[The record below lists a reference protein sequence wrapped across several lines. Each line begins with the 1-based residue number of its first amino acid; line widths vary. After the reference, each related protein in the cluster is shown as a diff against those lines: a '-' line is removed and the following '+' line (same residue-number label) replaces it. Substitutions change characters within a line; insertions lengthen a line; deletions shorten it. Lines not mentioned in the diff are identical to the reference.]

1 MRGLTLASSLLLG
14 LPGLAVVER
23 PAVAAE
29 ATETEVLLAR
39 LTMPLRIEGRSLQGA
54 GADWLLAQAA
64 GADFLLLGEQH
75 TTAEIGLLSAGLFE
89 RLVPAG
95 YAVAAIEVG
104 PWSTRRLESL
114 LRDDE
119 AFERYLA
126 EPAHRTVFP
135 FYGLRED
142 ADFLRTVIARSPR
155 KADVLWGLDQ
165 EFVGAAPLMLDELS
179 RLATSD
185 AQRAAVDALREASRS
200 DRMAL
205 AAGSDAPWQAL
216 HEAFAGNAPA
226 QAITA
231 DILVSRRI
239 YAPYMERGGSYYLAN
254 DERERYMKTQLATRL
269 GEAAGP
275 RGEWPK
281 VFVKAGAYHLAYGH
295 SPTGVLS
302 LGTFVREYAHAS
314 GRTVFSVHVD
324 CLGGEST
331 DVFAGGTAACKSAYL
346 GPDSPLRKFVA
357 VDEPV
362 VVDLR
367 SLRARRSV
375 WRDWDEQTRSL
386 ILAYDAY
393 LALPTVSPAAVIT
406 GPAARA
412 P

>member
-1 MRGLTLASSLLLG
+1 MRSGFVATGLLLALLGFTVVKWPASSAQTSETEALLAS
-14 LPGLAVVER
+14 LA
-23 PAVAAE
+23 
-29 ATETEVLLAR
+29 
-39 LTMPLRIEGRSLQGA
+39 MPLRIEGRSLEGP

-64 GADFLLLGEQH
+64 ATDFFLLGEQH

-95 YAVAAIEVG
+95 YAAAAIEVG
-104 PWSTRRLESL
+104 PWSTRRMESM
-114 LRDDE
+114 LRDGE

-142 ADFLRTVIARSPR
+142 AEFLRTVIARSPR
-155 KADVLWGLDQ
+155 KDGVLWGLDQ
-165 EFVGAAPLMLDELS
+165 EFVGAAPVLLDELE
-179 RLATSD
+179 RLANSES
-185 AQRAAVDALREASRS
+185 QLAAVRTLRDSSRS

-205 AAGSDAPWQAL
+205 ATGSDAPWQAL
-216 HEAFAGNAPA
+216 HESFAGNAPA

-269 GEAAGP
+269 AESTGP

-302 LGTFVREYAHAS
+302 LATFVREYAHAT
-314 GRTVFSVHVD
+314 GRTAFSVHVD
-324 CLGGEST
+324 CLSGEST
-331 DVFAGGTAACKSAYL
+331 DVFAGGTAPCKSAFL
-346 GPDSPLRKFVA
+346 GPDSPLRKFV
-357 VDEPV
+357 DTQKPV
-362 VVDLR
+362 LVDLR
-367 SLRARRSV
+367 SLRAKRSV
-375 WRDWDEQTRSL
+375 WRDWDEQTKTL

-393 LALPTVSPAAVIT
+393 LALPTVRAGAVID
-406 GPAARA
+406 GPAAG

>member
-1 MRGLTLASSLLLG
+1 MRCGALEASLLLAFVG
-14 LPGLAVVER
+14 FVVVGR
-23 PAVAAE
+23 PAVSAE
-29 ATETEVLLAR
+29 TTETDALLAS
-39 LTMPLRIEGRSLQGA
+39 LAMPLRIEGRSLEGP

-64 GADFLLLGEQH
+64 AADFFLLGEQH

-104 PWSTRRLESL
+104 PSSTRRMESM
-114 LRDDE
+114 LRDGE

-142 ADFLRTVIARSPR
+142 AEFLRTVIARSPR
-155 KADVLWGLDQ
+155 KDGVLWGLDQ
-165 EFVGAAPLMLDELS
+165 EFVGAAPVLLDELE

-185 AQRAAVDALREASRS
+185 PQRVAVRALRETSRT

-205 AAGSDAPWQAL
+205 ATGSDAPWQAL

-239 YAPYMERGGSYYLAN
+239 YAPYMERGGSFYLAN

-269 GEAAGP
+269 GESTGP
-275 RGEWPK
+275 RGDWPK

-295 SPTGVLS
+295 APTGVLS
-302 LGTFVREYAHAS
+302 LATFVREYAHAR
-314 GRTVFSVHVD
+314 GRTAFSVHVD
-324 CLGGEST
+324 CLSGEST
-331 DVFAGGTAACKSAYL
+331 DVFAGGAAPCKSGYL
-346 GPDSPLRKFVA
+346 GPDSPLRKFVD
-357 VDEPV
+357 VQKPV
-362 VVDLR
+362 LVDLR
-367 SLRARRSV
+367 SLRAKRSA
-375 WRDWDEQTRSL
+375 WRDWDEQTKSL

-393 LALPTVSPAAVIT
+393 LALPKVSAGTVISGPAAV
-406 GPAARA
+406 P
-412 P
+412 

>member
-1 MRGLTLASSLLLG
+1 MRLGRFAAGLLLALTG
-14 LPGLAVVER
+14 FVVIDR
-23 PAVAAE
+23 PAVSAQ
-29 ATETEVLLAR
+29 TPETDALLAS
-39 LTMPLRIEGRSLQGA
+39 LTMPLRIEGRSLAGP

-64 GADFLLLGEQH
+64 AADFFLLGEQH

-104 PWSTRRLESL
+104 PWSTRRMESM
-114 LRDDE
+114 LRDGQS
-119 AFERYLA
+119 FERYLA

-142 ADFLRTVIARSPR
+142 TEFLRTVIARSPR
-155 KADVLWGLDQ
+155 KDGVLWGLDQ
-165 EFVGAAPLMLDELS
+165 EFVGAAPVLLDELE
-179 RLATSD
+179 RLADSEV
-185 AQRAAVDALREASRS
+185 QFAAVRTLREASRS

-205 AAGSDAPWQAL
+205 ATGSDAPWQAL
-216 HEAFAGNAPA
+216 HEAFAGNVPA

-254 DERERYMKTQLATRL
+254 DERERYMKSQLAERL
-269 GEAAGP
+269 RESTGP

-302 LGTFVREYAHAS
+302 LATFVREYAHAS
-314 GRTVFSVHVD
+314 GRTAFSVHVD
-324 CLGGEST
+324 CLSGEST
-331 DVFAGGTAACKSAYL
+331 DVFAGGTAPCKSAYV
-346 GPDSPLRKFVA
+346 GPDSPLRKFVD
-357 VDEPV
+357 VQKPV
-362 VVDLR
+362 LVDLR
-367 SLRARRSV
+367 SLRAKRSV
-375 WRDWDEQTRSL
+375 WRDWDEQTKSL

-393 LALPTVSPAAVIT
+393 LALPKVTPGAVID
-406 GPAARA
+406 GPEAG

>member
-1 MRGLTLASSLLLG
+1 MNRGAYVARLLLTLLG
-14 LPGLAVVER
+14 LVLVQRPAL
-23 PAVAAE
+23 PAVAS
-29 ATETEVLLAR
+29 ETDSLLAS
-39 LTMPLRIEGRSLQGA
+39 LTMPLRIEGRSLQGP

-64 GADFLLLGEQH
+64 AADFLLLGEQH
-75 TTAEIGLLSAGLFE
+75 TTAEIGLLSAGMFE

-95 YAVAAIEVG
+95 FAVAAIEVG
-104 PWSTRRLESL
+104 PWSTRRMETM
-114 LRDDE
+114 LRDGDS
-119 AFERYLA
+119 FDRYLA

-142 ADFLRTVIARSPR
+142 AEFLRTVIARSPR
-155 KADVLWGLDQ
+155 KVEVLWGLDQ
-165 EFVGAAPLMLDELS
+165 EFVAAAPVLLDELAA
-179 RLATSD
+179 LATSD
-185 AQRAAVDALREASRS
+185 AQRASLAALREASRA
-200 DRMAL
+200 DRSAL

-281 VFVKAGAYHLAYGH
+281 VFIKTGAYHLAYGH
-295 SPTGVLS
+295 SPTSVLS

-314 GRTVFSVHVD
+314 GRTAFSVHVD
-324 CLGGEST
+324 CLAGESANF
-331 DVFAGGTAACKSAYL
+331 FAGGTAPCESAYL
-346 GPDSPLRKFVA
+346 GADSPLRRFVA
-357 VDEPV
+357 VGKPV
-362 VVDLR
+362 LVDLR
-367 SLRARRSV
+367 GLRTKRSA
-375 WRDWDEQTRSL
+375 WRDWDERTRSL

-393 LALPTVSPAAVIT
+393 LVLPTVTPGTVIT
-406 GPAARA
+406 GPATA